1 MEGISTNLSSGTLTL
16 TEQQQQQQ
24 QNKEKVL
31 VLKLREKAKGKLKWA
46 EGTVDNEH
54 MGKKSSKRCCIYHKN
69 RQFAESDSDESDSDV
84 EIAAH
89 QPRKPDQPPNYQRF
103 HA

>member
-1 MEGISTNLSSGTLTL
+1 MLFFI
-16 TEQQQQQQ
+16 
-24 QNKEKVL
+24 V
-31 VLKLREKAKGKLKWA
+31 
-46 EGTVDNEH
+46 VDDDVI
-54 MGKKSSKRCCIYHKN
+54 GFTGCCIYHKN